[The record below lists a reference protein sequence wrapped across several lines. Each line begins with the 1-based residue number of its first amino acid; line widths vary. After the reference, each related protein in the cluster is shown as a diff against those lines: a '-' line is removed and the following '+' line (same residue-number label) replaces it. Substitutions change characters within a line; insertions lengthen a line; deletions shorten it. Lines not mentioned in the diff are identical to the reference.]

1 MSGDR
6 GPLVHVVRVPG
17 LLPFEAGLDWQR
29 RLARARIDGRLSTD
43 LLLLVEHEPVLTL
56 GRGATGS
63 ESGPQDLAAGGIP
76 RFEIER
82 GGDVTYHGPGQ
93 LVGYPIL
100 DLEGFRK
107 DLHWYVRT
115 LEEALILSLG
125 MLSVHG
131 FRVADHTGV
140 WVGDG
145 RGLDTLGR
153 EKASGGDRD
162 AGYGDARG
170 SAAGGGAEETGD
182 FVRRRIAAGSLRK
195 IASIGVHVSRWVTWH
210 GFALNVSEAALG
222 PFSAIIPCGIRGV
235 SMTSLET
242 EGPAAPWEE
251 IVSAVESGFG
261 KAFQTR
267 TVRWSPGELERL
279 DLALERGPPTRRPEP
294 ALPDRG

>member
-1 MSGDR
+1 M
-6 GPLVHVVRVPG
+6 
-17 LLPFEAGLDWQR
+17 
-29 RLARARIDGRLSTD
+29 
-43 LLLLVEHEPVLTL
+43 
-56 GRGATGS
+56 
-63 ESGPQDLAAGGIP
+63 
-76 RFEIER
+76 
-82 GGDVTYHGPGQ
+82 
-93 LVGYPIL
+93 
-100 DLEGFRK
+100 
-107 DLHWYVRT
+107 
-115 LEEALILSLG
+115 G